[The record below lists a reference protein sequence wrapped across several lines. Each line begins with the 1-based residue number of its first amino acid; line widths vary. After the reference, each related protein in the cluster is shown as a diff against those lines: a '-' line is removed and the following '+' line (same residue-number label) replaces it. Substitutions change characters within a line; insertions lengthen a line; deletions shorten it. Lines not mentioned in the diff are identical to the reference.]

1 MANLVDTSVNGDLR
15 VTGTIFG
22 TQAGNYATCATAA
35 GTADKAVTISGFTLT
50 TGIHVFVKFTVTN
63 TAAVASLTLNVSG
76 TGAKAMKYRGGNL
89 PAVGTLSASRVYEFI
104 YDGANWE
111 LVGDLDTNTQTVT
124 GVKGNSES
132 SYRTGQVNLTAANI
146 GASTSDHT
154 HGNIQNGGTLQT
166 NDITIANGDKLVV
179 TDSSDSSKVAR
190 ASISFDGSTT
200 TQALTKAGTWATFN
214 NYSHPAGS
222 APSKTGVPTANA
234 TPGFGGTF
242 KVNQITTDATSHV
255 SAVTER
261 TITIPNATATT
272 SAAGL
277 MSAADKKKLDGI
289 AAGTASPLMDGK
301 ASVGNSL
308 KYAREDHVHPTD
320 TSREDIANKT
330 TVVLGT
336 SDSKYPTD
344 KAVAEFVNSS
354 IATNT
359 ANYISNNGE
368 PFTSV
373 EQLEAYSGPVTNNDY
388 AFVTGIDSEGNTYY
402 DRYKATFSGETV
414 TWSLEYRLNNS
425 SFTAAQW
432 SAINSGITS
441 ALVAKIHDHSNKTVL
456 DGITSSD
463 VANWNSKQGA
473 IPDAGSAANP
483 VHFKDGKAV
492 AGDSINNCK
501 LTLKVGDAT
510 VGDGFTANAE
520 ADFEYRVTGEQI
532 ASALTAG
539 SGIAI
544 SGKTVS
550 TNLPLSN
557 SNEVTVKKNVW
568 YIFAMSSIPSG
579 GEYERCWDFLIASNH
594 NSATQMRLLISPR
607 ISASG
612 LLESDSVI
620 QVEGHVTPAQ
630 LAKYKLAT
638 VKSSSGDLY
647 CCLCVNH
654 SNSTENRTVFWNIR
668 NVRSTSWWG
677 ASKPLSNYMV
687 VSERLLSEAMSSNRL
702 VCYKQTNNAAVGN
715 STQPVYVD
723 ANGMI
728 QKCSRTLDTVEPG
741 TASPLMDGKASV
753 GNSPKY
759 AREDHIHPTDSN
771 KLNVDGSNA
780 TIAGVTTMM
789 RKVLVG
795 SDTLTDD
802 NYYFGDSNYDHA
814 YIIRRPILDIWN
826 YIKKNLGSVGSADKP
841 IYIENGNPKV
851 CADGVPYSSVSY
863 GESVGYGVFVGGAH
877 NLANSTRLYC
887 TFFVTAAL
895 YNDKIAHTYIGTFT
909 FRGGVLNCEL
919 KCLTGIPQYPLRIT
933 PIYTE
938 DGKDSNGNPTYTV
951 GLFVIPPDKTTKFS
965 GYKLTR
971 IASTSDFIWE
981 VKNLSEVD
989 YDNCNSVAKPAL
1001 KPIILTWDANG
1012 SNVSTTGGTW
1022 IPSFDKA
1029 TIIDCRGIVDMSIQ
1043 VDLSIIGQRTYIDDL
1058 TRYEITLVNS
1068 SKTDIL
1074 PASLHQTG
1082 RMPRQTKSSS
1092 STIDGTIDISCTHR
1106 FIFPISST
1114 SNLLAGYRPKITL
1127 PSNYPLDSG
1136 AKVNIKALC
1145 RGIVLPY
1152 GADEYF

>member
-1 MANLVDTSVNGDLR
+1 MAKSYIHELGDRLSNG
-15 VTGTIFG
+15 F
-22 TQAGNYATCATAA
+22 
-35 GTADKAVTISGFTLT
+35 TAD
-50 TGIHVFVKFTVTN
+50 
-63 TAAVASLTLNVSG
+63 
-76 TGAKAMKYRGGNL
+76 NL
-89 PAVGTLSASRVYEFI
+89 PTHIKEIAPIMYN
-104 YDGANWE
+104 DGSN
-111 LVGDLDTNTQTVT
+111 NF
-124 GVKGNSES
+124 NSIQGALNGKAES
-132 SYRTGQVNLTAANI
+132 S
-146 GASTSDHT
+146 HT

-179 TDSSDSSKVAR
+179 TDSSDASKVAR
-190 ASISFDGSTT
+190 TSIAFDGSTT
-200 TQALTKAGTWATFN
+200 TQALTKAGTWETFN
-214 NYSHPAGS
+214 NYSHSAGS

-308 KYAREDHVHPTD
+308 KYAREDHVHPSD

-373 EQLEAYSGPVTNNDY
+373 EQLEAYTGAVTNNDY

-402 DRYKATFSGETV
+402 DRYKATVSGSNV
-414 TWSLEYRLNNS
+414 TWALEYRLNNS

-441 ALVAKIHDHSNKTVL
+441 VLVAKIHDHSNKDVL
-456 DGITSSD
+456 DSITSSD

-510 VGDGFTANAE
+510 VGDGFTANAG

-557 SNEVTVKKNVW
+557 INEVTVKKNVW
-568 YIFAMSSIPSG
+568 YIFAMSVIPNG

-594 NSATQMRLLISPR
+594 DSATQMRLLISPR

-638 VKSSSGDLY
+638 VKSSSGKLY
-647 CCLCVNH
+647 CCLCVKH

-668 NVRSTSWWG
+668 NARPPSWWG
-677 ASKPLSNYMV
+677 ESTPLSNYTV
-687 VSERLLSEAMSSNRL
+687 VSERMLNESMSSNRL
-702 VCYKQTNNAAVGN
+702 VCYKPTNNAAVGN

-728 QKCSRTLDTVEPG
+728 QKCSGTLDTVG
-741 TASPLMDGKASV
+741 GYHIVV
-753 GNSPKY
+753 GSTG
-759 AREDHIHPTDSN
+759 TDS
-771 KLNVDGSNA
+771 K
-780 TIAGVTTMM
+780 TI
-789 RKVLVG
+789 
-795 SDTLTDD
+795 
-802 NYYFGDSNYDHA
+802 YF
-814 YIIRRPILDIWN
+814 
-826 YIKKNLGSVGSADKP
+826 
-841 IYIENGNPKV
+841 
-851 CADGVPYSSVSY
+851 
-863 GESVGYGVFVGGAH
+863 
-877 NLANSTRLYC
+877 T
-887 TFFVTAAL
+887 
-895 YNDKIAHTYIGTFT
+895 
-909 FRGGVLNCEL
+909 
-919 KCLTGIPQYPLRIT
+919 
-933 PIYTE
+933 
-938 DGKDSNGNPTYTV
+938 
-951 GLFVIPPDKTTKFS
+951 
-965 GYKLTR
+965 
-971 IASTSDFIWE
+971 
-981 VKNLSEVD
+981 
-989 YDNCNSVAKPAL
+989 
-1001 KPIILTWDANG
+1001 
-1012 SNVSTTGGTW
+1012 
-1022 IPSFDKA
+1022 
-1029 TIIDCRGIVDMSIQ
+1029 
-1043 VDLSIIGQRTYIDDL
+1043 
-1058 TRYEITLVNS
+1058 
-1068 SKTDIL
+1068 
-1074 PASLHQTG
+1074 
-1082 RMPRQTKSSS
+1082 
-1092 STIDGTIDISCTHR
+1092 
-1106 FIFPISST
+1106 
-1114 SNLLAGYRPKITL
+1114 
-1127 PSNYPLDSG
+1127 
-1136 AKVNIKALC
+1136 
-1145 RGIVLPY
+1145 
-1152 GADEYF
+1152 